1 MHSANNPR
9 TLKNIIDM
17 TSKKRIYLTTIIL
30 FIGIVAFGQS
40 SSNKESKITSF
51 LDSLNQDDFSGT
63 ILVAHNDEI
72 IEKRAYGQASIEF
85 NVKNNIDTKF
95 NIASITKLFTAV
107 ATLQLY
113 EQEKLKLNIPI
124 GKYLPDYPNQLVRD
138 SVTIHQLLTH
148 TSGLNNF
155 YVVDS
160 DKIRNMEYK
169 NISDFVPLFVNDTLL
184 SKPGTKYNYSATGF
198 VILGLIIE
206 NVSGKN
212 YYDYIKDAILKP
224 AEMFNTT
231 ELEIDSIVSNK
242 ASGYTS
248 MFGKNKFLKKN
259 DCYLTKASPGGFY
272 YSTVSDLFNFS
283 KALRNHKLL
292 NKKTTE
298 LMFEPK
304 VKGYNTHL
312 GYGID
317 VDQRYNQT
325 IIGHSGG
332 WYGIHCELMDFMN
345 DHYTVVI
352 LSNIDDGGNDG
363 ASKVADF
370 FKELIA
376 NKKQED

>member
-1 MHSANNPR
+1 MHSANSPR

-17 TSKKRIYLTTIIL
+17 TSKKRVYLTTIIL

-51 LDSLNQDDFSGT
+51 LDNLNQDDFSGT
-63 ILVAHNDEI
+63 ILVAYNDEI

-95 NIASITKLFTAV
+95 NIASITKPFTAV

-113 EQEKLKLNIPI
+113 EQGKLNLKSPI
-124 GKYLPDYPNQLVRD
+124 GDYLPDYPNKLVRD

-155 YVVDS
+155 YVADS

-231 ELEIDSIVSNK
+231 ELEIDSIVCNK

-248 MFGKNKFLKKN
+248 MFGENKFLKKN
-259 DCYLTKASPGGFY
+259 DYYLTKASPGGFY